1 MNAGAYQTVR
11 TCVAALK
18 IALNKRHHLLIQSE
32 KKQATTKLQL
42 SIFLPPINRFPVKH
56 SYQILCFLKSS
67 GLFDA
72 INRIFNLG
80 EFHTQ
85 KVFFDNLVIS
95 PPSKYKGPA

>member
-42 SIFLPPINRFPVKH
+42 SIFLPPINRFPVKR
-56 SYQILCFLKSS
+56 SYQILYFLKSS
-67 GLFDA
+67 WLLDV

-80 EFHTQ
+80 EYHTQ
-85 KVFFDNLVIS
+85 KVFFVDLVI
-95 PPSKYKGPA
+95 PLPSTYKGPA